1 MSDLCDYSDACIL
14 VSGTITII
22 GAGYDDNVK
31 KTNEISKVVIFKNC
45 APFTNCISRINNI
58 QIDNAEYIDVDIDM

>member
-14 VSGTITII
+14 VSRTITII

-31 KTNEISKVVIFKNC
+31 KTNEISKVVIFKNS